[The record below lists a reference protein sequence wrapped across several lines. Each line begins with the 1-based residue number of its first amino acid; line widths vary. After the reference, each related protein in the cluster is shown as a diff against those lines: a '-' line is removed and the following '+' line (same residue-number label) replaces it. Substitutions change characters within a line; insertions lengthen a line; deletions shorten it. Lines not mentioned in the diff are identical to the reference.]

1 MAKCPT
7 CGGYVGDKVVT
18 FEGSQRS
25 ILKNMAGAVMAPV
38 PPRPVVMREQPP
50 AGLPNWE
57 SHVQVPR
64 SQAITSGLF
73 AAPIGGVLFY
83 GAANL
88 VSLSSSS
95 LELTNSGAALIGL
108 AGAVLFG
115 FSVAWWKWEVK
126 QNKYDGLLYRVEE
139 WTGMDLNGDE
149 TIGEPEAQPS
159 PVVQVETVDPSGRP
173 RQIAEFEI
181 DLPRFQTLA
190 RLIVED
196 EMSFS
201 ERTALEAGFSREEWV
216 KLREEFIKHGWVTWK
231 HPREPKQGLILR
243 KQGVSVLEK
252 VLSSPLLGDG
262 IPQNS
267 VGSTHARNG
276 THESGSNY
284 ERFEHIER

>member
-1 MAKCPT
+1 MGKCPT
-7 CGGYVGDKVVT
+7 CGGYVKDNKTAT
-18 FEGSQRS
+18 FESSQR
-25 ILKNMAGAVMAPV
+25 LKNAAASVMAPV
-38 PPRPVVMREQPP
+38 IPPRPVIMREAPP

-73 AAPIGGVLFY
+73 AAPIGGILFY
-83 GAANL
+83 GFANL
-88 VSLSSSS
+88 ISLSSTSF
-95 LELTNSGAALIGL
+95 ELTNSGLLVWGL
-108 AGAVLFG
+108 SGAFLFG

-149 TIGEPEAQPS
+149 IIGEPEAQPS
-159 PVVQVETVDPSGRP
+159 SVVQVETVDPGGRP

-181 DLPRFQTLA
+181 DLPRFQVLA

-196 EMSFS
+196 EKSFS

-231 HPREPKQGLILR
+231 HPREPKQGLLLR
-243 KQGVSVLEK
+243 KQGSSVLKK
-252 VLSSPLLGDG
+252 VLTSPLLGEG
-262 IPQNS
+262 VPQNG
-267 VGSTHARNG
+267 VGSNG
-276 THESGSNY
+276 LSGRY
-284 ERFEHIER
+284 VPIE